1 MPDFSCQPFE
11 AASVALFRSKEET
24 KIKKPSHKKE
34 FARYSA
40 QAVLGMLGLS
50 CYILADTFFISKGLG
65 VNGLAALNLSIPVYS
80 FIHGIGLMLGM
91 GAATRYSILKSQKDY
106 NLSNLIFTNTV
117 SLAVVFSALFVLAG
131 IFFSEG
137 LTRVLGANAEVFEM
151 TNIYLKV
158 ILLFAPAFIMNDVM
172 ICFVRNDGNPRLAM
186 LAMLGGSLLNIILD
200 YLFIFVFQMGMF
212 GAVLATGLAPI
223 FSMLILLEHRVKRKN
238 GFHLVKTRPSSRM
251 ALDTFTLGFP
261 SLITEVSSG
270 IVMVIFNMIILNLLG
285 NTGVAAYGV
294 IANLSLVVLCIYT
307 GIAQG
312 IQPLISK
319 AYGRYEMKT
328 VRQLLRYALITMSVA
343 SCIIYLTLFFFA
355 DPVAGVF
362 NSENNMQLQRIAV
375 AGIKIYFS
383 GILFAGFNI
392 IVSMLFTSTV
402 WAMPAQI
409 ISLSRGLIVIV
420 PMAFLLSVAAGI
432 TGVWLAFPVTEGLVA
447 ALGVVFFIRWRKTLP
462 AS

>member
-1 MPDFSCQPFE
+1 M
-11 AASVALFRSKEET
+11 ALFRSKEET

-91 GAATRYSILKSQKDY
+91 ARHKVPHIKSQKDY

-186 LAMLGGSLLNIILD
+186 LAMLGGS
-200 YLFIFVFQMGMF
+200 F
-212 GAVLATGLAPI
+212 
-223 FSMLILLEHRVKRKN
+223 
-238 GFHLVKTRPSSRM
+238 
-251 ALDTFTLGFP
+251 
-261 SLITEVSSG
+261 
-270 IVMVIFNMIILNLLG
+270 
-285 NTGVAAYGV
+285 
-294 IANLSLVVLCIYT
+294 
-307 GIAQG
+307 
-312 IQPLISK
+312 
-319 AYGRYEMKT
+319 
-328 VRQLLRYALITMSVA
+328 
-343 SCIIYLTLFFFA
+343 
-355 DPVAGVF
+355 
-362 NSENNMQLQRIAV
+362 
-375 AGIKIYFS
+375 
-383 GILFAGFNI
+383 
-392 IVSMLFTSTV
+392 
-402 WAMPAQI
+402 
-409 ISLSRGLIVIV
+409 
-420 PMAFLLSVAAGI
+420 
-432 TGVWLAFPVTEGLVA
+432 
-447 ALGVVFFIRWRKTLP
+447 
-462 AS
+462 